1 MFDFSSNF
9 FRFESDIIRWIHLEI
24 IKKRAVAMKKIIS
37 NRSWAKQ
44 FFFFLHQTSIF
55 DIFRELKKEI
65 FSRE

>member
-37 NRSWAKQ
+37 NRSWAEQ
-44 FFFFLHQTSIF
+44 FFFFFASNEYIRYLQRVEEGNF
-55 DIFRELKKEI
+55 
-65 FSRE
+65 